1 VDLARGFEWTKPQT
15 LRVDPRPE
23 ATFWSGAPVTAGAV
37 QAGME
42 LLRRLVPFAASLLRG
57 VQAEATDDWTLTF
70 RVDGPA
76 PGLPL
81 AQASEDLYVHNA
93 GAFPADALASAADW
107 RSADL
112 TGFFPVTQFEPK
124 TRAVLE
130 RNERYWSVRPRMAH
144 IRIDEVPDIN
154 TRTLAA
160 LSGEAHVVGWISTQG
175 ARQVDRSRDVRVEL
189 PQVIGPVVVLAALD
203 LGALLLA
210 ISSLSFLG
218 LAAQPPTPEWG
229 AMLAEG
235 RRSFLEYQHLMVFP
249 RGAIFLA
256 ALAFSL
262 LGEGTRDL
270 LDPRGAGR
278 RL

>member
-1 VDLARGFEWTKPQT
+1 VGRRLQATRSHPRRRAVSYFNPRSPEYLRSVGLGETLLRVTPRGEVDVDLARGFEWTKPQT
-15 LRVDPRPE
+15 LRVDLRPE

-42 LLRRLVPFAASLLRG
+42 RLRRLVPFAASLLRG
-57 VQAEATDDWTLTF
+57 
-70 RVDGPA
+70 
-76 PGLPL
+76 
-81 AQASEDLYVHNA
+81 
-93 GAFPADALASAADW
+93 
-107 RSADL
+107 
-112 TGFFPVTQFEPK
+112 
-124 TRAVLE
+124 
-130 RNERYWSVRPRMAH
+130 
-144 IRIDEVPDIN
+144 
-154 TRTLAA
+154 

-218 LAAQPPTPEWG
+218 LGAQPPTPEWG

-249 RGAIFLA
+249 GGAIFLA